1 MPATT
6 LPRLS
11 RDTQRLLSLTE
22 ALSRSGSRL
31 EDIYWEDLLAVQL
44 NKLLLGKKNKT
55 VETALDHLLA
65 TDVNAYEILV
75 EQAETLSESTSLV
88 HKGTEYNVL
97 LFSAPL
103 VAWTRYQLPQGEL
116 TTGQVTDLI
125 AHMQA
130 SITAPDA
137 RLAII
142 PRLVNFDQ
150 MPQSFQETRS

>member
-1 MPATT
+1 MRACPDTLYQGESGTLGRLFALPLMQHMPATT

-88 HKGTEYNVL
+88 HKGTEYNV
-97 LFSAPL
+97 
-103 VAWTRYQLPQGEL
+103 
-116 TTGQVTDLI
+116 
-125 AHMQA
+125 
-130 SITAPDA
+130 
-137 RLAII
+137 
-142 PRLVNFDQ
+142 
-150 MPQSFQETRS
+150 